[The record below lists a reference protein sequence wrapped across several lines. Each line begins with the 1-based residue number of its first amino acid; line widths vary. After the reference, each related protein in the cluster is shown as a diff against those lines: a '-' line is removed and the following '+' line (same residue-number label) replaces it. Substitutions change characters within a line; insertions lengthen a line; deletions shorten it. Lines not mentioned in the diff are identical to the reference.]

1 MKKYI
6 APEALIVSYNAES
19 RFALAVS
26 EYETGAGGMESNSR
40 VENMD
45 WEEEF

>member
-6 APEALIVSYNAES
+6 APEALTVTLNTES

-26 EYETGAGGMESNSR
+26 EYQTGASGMQSNSR
-40 VENMD
+40 VEEMD